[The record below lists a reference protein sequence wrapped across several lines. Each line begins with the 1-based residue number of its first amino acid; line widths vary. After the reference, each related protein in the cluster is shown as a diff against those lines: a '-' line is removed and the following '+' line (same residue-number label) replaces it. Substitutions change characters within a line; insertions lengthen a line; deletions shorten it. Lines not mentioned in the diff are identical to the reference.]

1 MLPLAAHCLPA
12 QFPLALAQFGHRFKL
27 DPRFNFL
34 VEGYSSQFH
43 WWEAVILLRKFL
55 LSCVPVLVRSPE
67 VQGLLG
73 VAILFAC
80 TTAQSLYVLPPLAH
94 TCYSVWLRMSQ

>member
-1 MLPLAAHCLPA
+1 M
-12 QFPLALAQFGHRFKL
+12 
-27 DPRFNFL
+27 
-34 VEGYSSQFH
+34 EGYSSQFY
-43 WWEAVILLRKFL
+43 WWEAMILLRKFL
-55 LSCVPVLVRSPE
+55 LSCVQVLVRSPE

-94 TCYSVWLRMSQ
+94 TCHSVCFNVAMAPFPCVIGTSPTAQPS

>member
-1 MLPLAAHCLPA
+1 MLPLAAHRPLV
-12 QFPLALAQFGHRFKL
+12 QFPLALVRFGHRFKR

-55 LSCVPVLVRSPE
+55 LSCVQVLVRSPE

-80 TTAQSLYVLPPLAH
+80 TTAQSLYVLPLLLIPATL
-94 TCYSVWLRMSQ
+94 SGS

>member
-1 MLPLAAHCLPA
+1 M
-12 QFPLALAQFGHRFKL
+12 ALVWKGSRDADFINDARFK
-27 DPRFNFL
+27 FFFI
-34 VEGYSSQFH
+34 GYKSEWC

-55 LSCVPVLVRSPE
+55 LSCVQVLVRSPE

-80 TTAQSLYVLPPLAH
+80 TTAQSLYVLSPLAH
-94 TCYSVWLRMSQ
+94 TCCCVWFLMS